1 MKVGSLFSGYGGLD
15 IAVGG
20 DLAWYSEI
28 ESAACKVME
37 AHHPGV
43 LNIGDVTRVDW
54 SEVEP
59 VDVLTGGYPCQPF
72 SQAGQRKGTEDE
84 RHLWPYVRD
93 AISVLEPGLA
103 VLENVAGHLS
113 LGLGTVLGE
122 LSEVG
127 YDARWGVVR
136 AADAGAPHRRAR
148 VFIVAYPACS
158 EWREQKSQYLQTHV
172 SRSGMEIKHRERV
185 SVSADSDGFTHGQ
198 FTGRGQ
204 ASGTEFQTVRSGVA
218 GCDVESCASVGV
230 SENENGIAFGPYQ
243 QAVRRWERILGRA
256 APVPIVTVKDR
267 DKLNPVF
274 VEWMMGLPEGWVT
287 GHGLSLS
294 EELKM
299 LGNGVVPQQARLA
312 LELL

>member
-1 MKVGSLFSGYGGLD
+1 MLLGL
-15 IAVGG
+15 
-20 DLAWYSEI
+20 
-28 ESAACKVME
+28 
-37 AHHPGV
+37 
-43 LNIGDVTRVDW
+43 IGRRLSRW
-54 SEVEP
+54 I
-59 VDVLTGGYPCQPF
+59 
-72 SQAGQRKGTEDE
+72 E

-136 AADAGAPHRRAR
+136 ASDAGAPHGRAR
-148 VFIVAYPACS
+148 VFIVAYPNGI
-158 EWREQKSQYLQTHV
+158 T
-172 SRSGMEIKHRERV
+172 
-185 SVSADSDGFTHGQ
+185 DGFELHGG
-198 FTGRGQ
+198 T
-204 ASGTEFQTVRSGVA
+204 ASGAQLESVA
-218 GCDVESCASVGV
+218 GRYVGCDVESVAGSQVF
-230 SENENGIAFGPYQ
+230 ENENGIAFGPYEK
-243 QAVRRWERILGRA
+243 AVRRWERILGRA
-256 APVPIVTVKDR
+256 APVPVVTVNGN

-294 EELKM
+294 QQLKL